1 MYSYILRI
9 AQVAA
14 AKKSIGSKIHFNL
27 DAESASTNKILL
39 DFPFNKNLVFTTGSS
54 ACFPT
59 LPSDNQ
65 RELDAINKVKG
76 KIQRII
82 ISCHDIKTNTSS
94 GKNYFFKLSLGFFII
109 IWIAHRRIRTRI
121 FPCSQRLFWS
131 IYLILFFCQKRN
143 PISKPLLRKKVWKYI
158 DTVLLKKISQLTVN
172 TGDFMFFTKTCY
184 FFKLLTQETFKNV
197 FHLKQKWDKNVIKSL
212 GFTDSQV
219 RHIELTLDKMCPCRL

>member
-1 MYSYILRI
+1 MIEDELFNKGYKGEIIVGVGKRKMYSYILRI

-76 KIQRII
+76 KTQRVI

-109 IWIAHRRIRTRI
+109 I
-121 FPCSQRLFWS
+121 
-131 IYLILFFCQKRN
+131 
-143 PISKPLLRKKVWKYI
+143 
-158 DTVLLKKISQLTVN
+158 
-172 TGDFMFFTKTCY
+172 
-184 FFKLLTQETFKNV
+184 
-197 FHLKQKWDKNVIKSL
+197 
-212 GFTDSQV
+212 
-219 RHIELTLDKMCPCRL
+219 